1 MKSLKLRKGIS
12 ENDALDYYSLL
23 QDMLNGYMSMGR
35 VTKSNFISDFL
46 NHEKNLEKIPDLI
59 FYGIAE
65 QEEK

>member
-1 MKSLKLRKGIS
+1 M
-12 ENDALDYYSLL
+12 L

-46 NHEKNLEKIPDLI
+46 NHEKNLEKILDLI